1 MYDLQG
7 MGDADQGE
15 ALLMDSF
22 ASDPK
27 KAAIV

>member
-1 MYDLQG
+1 MHVVQG
-7 MGDADQGE
+7 MEDAGQRE